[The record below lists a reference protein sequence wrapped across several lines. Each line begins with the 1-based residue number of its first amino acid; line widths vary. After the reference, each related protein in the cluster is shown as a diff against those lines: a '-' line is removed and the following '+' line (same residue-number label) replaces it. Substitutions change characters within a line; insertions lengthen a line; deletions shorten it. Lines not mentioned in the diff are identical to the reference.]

1 VPATAAKTGTKP
13 TIKILYAECDEK
25 VLANHAD
32 AIQKAGHHVTTA
44 LSRQGVMETLR
55 RDAFDL
61 VILGSTM
68 SKDDRHHL
76 PYMVKK
82 AHEGTKVLVMHAGT
96 HHHEWMSL
104 WIPESAWCCCS
115 KRSQH
120 CCSRWA
126 LASQVRF
133 PRKKGLADGERSR
146 QTTSRVSVFRG
157 RREGGPRRL
166 SGFSRLRQPEVVT
179 VLLT

>member
-1 VPATAAKTGTKP
+1 MPATASKTGTTP
-13 TIKILYAECDEK
+13 TIKILYGECDEK
-25 VLANHAD
+25 VLASHAD

-44 LSRQGVMETLR
+44 LNRQGVMEELR

-96 HHHEWMSL
+96 HHHEVDV
-104 WIPESAWCCCS
+104 A
-115 KRSQH
+115 
-120 CCSRWA
+120 
-126 LASQVRF
+126 V
-133 PRKKGLADGERSR
+133 D
-146 QTTSRVSVFRG
+146 
-157 RREGGPRRL
+157 
-166 SGFSRLRQPEVVT
+166 SGISM
-179 VLLT
+179 VLLLEKIAALLQPVGAR

>member
-1 VPATAAKTGTKP
+1 VPAAASKTGTKP

-44 LSRQGVMETLR
+44 LSRQGVMEVLR

-82 AHEGTKVLVMHAGT
+82 AHEGTKVLVMHSGT
-96 HHHEWMSL
+96 HHHEVDV
-104 WIPESAWCCCS
+104 A
-115 KRSQH
+115 
-120 CCSRWA
+120 
-126 LASQVRF
+126 V
-133 PRKKGLADGERSR
+133 D
-146 QTTSRVSVFRG
+146 
-157 RREGGPRRL
+157 
-166 SGFSRLRQPEVVT
+166 SGISM
-179 VLLT
+179 VLLLEKIAALLQPVGAR